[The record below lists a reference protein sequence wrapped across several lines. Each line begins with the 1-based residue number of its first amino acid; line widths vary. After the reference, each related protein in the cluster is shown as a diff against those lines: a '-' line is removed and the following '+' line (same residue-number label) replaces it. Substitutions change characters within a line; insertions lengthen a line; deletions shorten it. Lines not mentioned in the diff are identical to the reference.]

1 MTIEMQVDE
10 IVKNEISNIIRKQGY
25 FFESDLCSSI
35 AQKYEISHYLVK
47 SALMRVCLS
56 MSLIKRRISSEMKK
70 LYGLEKIKGYPI
82 IYLKMTD

>member
-1 MTIEMQVDE
+1 MIIETRVDE
-10 IVKNEISNIIRKQGY
+10 IVKNEVSNIIQKQGY
-25 FFESDLCSSI
+25 FFESELCSSI
-35 AQKYEISHYLVK
+35 AQRCEISNYIVK

-56 MSLIKRRISSEMKK
+56 MSLVKRRISSDMKK

>member
-10 IVKNEISNIIRKQGY
+10 IVKNEVSNIIQKQGY
-25 FFESDLCSSI
+25 FFENALCSSI
-35 AQKYEISHYLVK
+35 AQKYEISNYLVK

-56 MSLIKRRISSEMKK
+56 MSLVKRRISSDMKK
-70 LYGLEKIKGYPI
+70 VYGLEKIKGYPI